1 MEGAKPD
8 EANTDWGAVDPTQNN
23 VPGYFNV
30 APGEKFLDAQESPRN
45 CNWFLLT
52 LGCRRGLTFLE
63 QQPEVDG
70 QRLGIR
76 GHSMGGNLTMYVAG
90 TDARVKVALPSVGGT
105 GFRLDAYY
113 HVPPQIRRVT
123 GDRELF
129 RRTMGYQFYA
139 PRIKVPLLH
148 LGASN
153 DFHGQMDATYATGAR
168 VPKDVPQRFVFAPH
182 FNHRFNPAQQV
193 ARILWLDQHLKGGVK
208 LPATP
213 KSEFGLGKTAVLYVT
228 PSRELPVKRLE
239 IYYSVDP
246 DPRSRFWRSA
256 GALNLGG
263 HWQAGLELQPRLP
276 MTAEIERAGTA
287 PKARAR
293 IRIDRVINLQAL
305 HRQFARRRHVQ
316 HGGFA
321 QTKLALR
328 RGRQFHAAF
337 QMLIQ
342 PQDTRHLL
350 RGVEAMIEMRRE
362 DEPLRHVLGHAR
374 AGRVGGIHLPME
386 IVARP
391 QVQQRHLDAR
401 RVKLVAHRAP
411 EQLAIACHPPNLRW
425 HMIIRIEPKARAAHR
440 GQCHLHARIRARH
453 VHREIAAH
461 RMPPNTQ
468 PLAVHLRLLLQKRQ
482 SAPTPKR
489 QQEPVAVPRRL
500 LCVQKL
506 FTRGDIKIPG
516 HIVLR
521 RIHRTPVRVR
531 LVRLRAL
538 HRTSAPVHRQR
549 RVSPPRMILHQ
560 MQIRPLSTSVHV
572 QHTRQFLPALW
583 HRIKRRH
590 PSRLAFERPYEVPHV
605 PNGHSI
611 FFPLAHHLRPQRLLA
626 RIIPRPKLRHILRHF
641 FERR

>member
-1 MEGAKPD
+1 MPQNVAELWAGYDPRKEPLRTEVVREWEEDGVTIRYVRYFIGTFKGKPAWMAAFYAMPKGGKKLPGVLHMHGGGQRANLHLVKYHARRGYAALSVNWGGRPMEGAKPD

-90 TDARVKVALPSVGGT
+90 TDARVKVASPSVGGT

-263 HWQAGLELQPRLP
+263 HWQAGLELEDLSRPLFAFANVFYKLSETVALP
-276 MTAEIERAGTA
+276 HGEAQEVCISSQFHKLKPEELQKTRVQRSGGPE
-287 PKARAR
+287 
-293 IRIDRVINLQAL
+293 RVIDDFQFGFRDWYTINGN
-305 HRQFARRRHVQ
+305 HRPLWQ
-316 HGGFA
+316 HWTRKVTDPKWRGPKGA
-321 QTKLALR
+321 KLALT
-328 RGRQFHAAF
+328 
-337 QMLIQ
+337 IQ
-342 PQDTRHLL
+342 SEQPN
-350 RGVEAMIEMRRE
+350 
-362 DEPLRHVLGHAR
+362 VLG
-374 AGRVGGIHLPME
+374 
-386 IVARP
+386 IVLHENTWRSY
-391 QVQQRHLDAR
+391 RGKR
-401 RVKLVAHRAP
+401 RTYVTEVKLKGGKPERVTVGLSDFKNVTDGVPLKSWAELDELGLVAKATIRGAKP
-411 EQLAIACHPPNLRW
+411 VELAANPWQGP
-425 HMIIRIEPKARAAHR
+425 
-440 GQCHLHARIRARH
+440 
-453 VHREIAAH
+453 
-461 RMPPNTQ
+461 Q
-468 PLAVHLRLLLQKRQ
+468 PVFKRLEWMLQ
-482 SAPTPKR
+482 
-489 QQEPVAVPRRL
+489 
-500 LCVQKL
+500 
-506 FTRGDIKIPG
+506 
-516 HIVLR
+516 
-521 RIHRTPVRVR
+521 
-531 LVRLRAL
+531 
-538 HRTSAPVHRQR
+538 TSP
-549 RVSPPRMILHQ
+549 
-560 MQIRPLSTSVHV
+560 
-572 QHTRQFLPALW
+572 
-583 HRIKRRH
+583 
-590 PSRLAFERPYEVPHV
+590 
-605 PNGHSI
+605 
-611 FFPLAHHLRPQRLLA
+611 
-626 RIIPRPKLRHILRHF
+626 
-641 FERR
+641 